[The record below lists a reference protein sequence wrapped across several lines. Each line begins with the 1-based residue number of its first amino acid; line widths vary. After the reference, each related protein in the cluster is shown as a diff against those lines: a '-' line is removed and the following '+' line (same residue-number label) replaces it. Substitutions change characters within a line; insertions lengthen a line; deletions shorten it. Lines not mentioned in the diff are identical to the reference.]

1 MISAGSGKY
10 KVWLKEIKHGN
21 DIVLLLGGGEKPH
34 IGSVVLCE
42 PGKKART
49 LNRKGHFDWM
59 IAKPIAKKFARKTK
73 KPVICVAGIH
83 VDNASKEEIELLKK
97 NCEKIEKKI

>member
-1 MISAGSGKY
+1 MLSAGKGMY
-10 KVWLKEIKHGN
+10 RVWLKELKQGP

-42 PGKKART
+42 PGKKARV

-59 IAKPIAKKFARKTK
+59 VAKPIAKKMARKRK
-73 KPVICVAGIH
+73 RPVVCIAGVH
-83 VDNASKEEIELLKK
+83 VDNATKKEIKLLKE
-97 NCEKIEKKI
+97 NCRNIEEKI